1 MLASK
6 AERLADSEDMKA
18 ARETKKATTLCRN
31 AVGLRFHEPASKV
44 GAKSLG
50 ASYLADAPKSTGAN
64 RTSNLGE
71 IRPPADLFIGS
82 AEIRGSAR
90 TWQRVVALNRT
101 PVGNRGQV
109 SGWHVHGFAWA

>member
-1 MLASK
+1 VPS
-6 AERLADSEDMKA
+6 SIPV
-18 ARETKKATTLCRN
+18 KKATTLCRN

-50 ASYLADAPKSTGAN
+50 ASYLADAASSTGAN

-82 AEIRGSAR
+82 AEILGSAR
-90 TWQRVVALNRT
+90 TWQKVIVLNRT
-101 PVGNRGQV
+101 SGARGGQEAECKIRNLKSQTNSNV
-109 SGWHVHGFAWA
+109 EGRNKKRE

>member
-1 MLASK
+1 M
-6 AERLADSEDMKA
+6 
-18 ARETKKATTLCRN
+18 
-31 AVGLRFHEPASKV
+31 GQWFHEPASKV

-82 AEIRGSAR
+82 AEILGSAR

-101 PVGNRGQV
+101 SEVGAGQEAKVRILKGGNLKSPTNERGEIRKSERNQQ
-109 SGWHVHGFAWA
+109 SN

>member
-1 MLASK
+1 MPW
-6 AERLADSEDMKA
+6 
-18 ARETKKATTLCRN
+18 ARCSTSPQ
-31 AVGLRFHEPASKV
+31 VKV

-64 RTSNLGE
+64 RTRNLGE

-82 AEIRGSAR
+82 AEKVGSAR

-101 PVGNRGQV
+101 PLGSRGQEARQDKSIPFV
-109 SGWHVHGFAWA
+109 RRASEPVLQKRLLLVRFPRHRLE